1 MQQNHDHSSHTL
13 DACDVIDK
21 INELDEH
28 MNSIS
33 ALVYI
38 GNVANFDELD
48 TGIFHGFLNSINIIN
63 NSSGHLLGQ
72 IRDYCHEV

>member
-1 MQQNHDHSSHTL
+1 MQQKHNSSSHTL
-13 DACDVIDK
+13 DACEVIDK

-48 TGIFHGFLNSINIIN
+48 TGIFQGFLNGINIIN
-63 NSSGHLLGQ
+63 NSSSHLLEQ
-72 IRDYCHEV
+72 IRGYCHEV